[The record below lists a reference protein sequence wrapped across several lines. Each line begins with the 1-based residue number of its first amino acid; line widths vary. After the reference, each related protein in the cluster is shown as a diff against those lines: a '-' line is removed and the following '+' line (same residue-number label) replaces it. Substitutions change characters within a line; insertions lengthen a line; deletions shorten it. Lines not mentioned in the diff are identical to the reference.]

1 MSETIVIKVDADL
14 ADLIPGFL
22 ENRHRDATRLVS
34 LLGQSDYAEIQR
46 IGHSMKGV
54 GGGYGFDEISVIGAE
69 VEKAAVRE
77 DRAVIEGAC
86 ARLSDYLARIEVVFE
101 ES

>member
-1 MSETIVIKVDADL
+1 MNETILIKVDADL

-22 ENRHRDATRLVS
+22 DNRHRDVARLES
-34 LLGQSDYAEIQR
+34 LVAQGDFAEIQR

-54 GGGYGFDEISVIGAE
+54 GGGYGFDEISVIGAD
-69 VEKAAVRE
+69 VEKAAVRG
-77 DRAVIEGAC
+77 DAVVIEEAC
-86 ARLSDYLARIEVVFE
+86 ARLRDYLARIEIVFE